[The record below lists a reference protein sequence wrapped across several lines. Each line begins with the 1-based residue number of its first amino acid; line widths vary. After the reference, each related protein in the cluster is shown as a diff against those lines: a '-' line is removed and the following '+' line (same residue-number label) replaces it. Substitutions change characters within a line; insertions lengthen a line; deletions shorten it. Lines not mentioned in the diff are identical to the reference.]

1 MSVAEP
7 SGSSPSPLPSQAT
20 GIAIGKPE
28 GKPSRGIVI
37 DPRAMFVGGA
47 VALIG
52 VAVFALFLWM
62 VPNASANEAKAA
74 CRTVVLRDPPRGP
87 DRQPLLSPDGEAL
100 LNPALCP
107 GGQMCTAPVPAPDFT
122 AQDVTGKT
130 VKLSDFRGK
139 VVLLNFWASWCGV
152 CKAEKPKLNAM
163 AAEMANRDD
172 FVVLALASDH
182 SWADALTAVLESVA
196 PGAVPE
202 GKPTMEKV
210 SAAFRQALPD
220 GMPFKVLLDPPPG
233 DENIGKITASW
244 GIKAVPESALID
256 RQGNIVAYF
265 ANKRDWQAPVAQT
278 CLRSV
283 IDR

>member
-1 MSVAEP
+1 
-7 SGSSPSPLPSQAT
+7 
-20 GIAIGKPE
+20 
-28 GKPSRGIVI
+28 
-37 DPRAMFVGGA
+37 MFVGGA

-52 VAVFALFLWM
+52 VAVFGLFLWM
-62 VPNASANEAKAA
+62 VPPAAAHEVQAA
-74 CRTVVLRDPPRGP
+74 CRVLTQKEAQLREDG
-87 DRQPLLSPDGEAL
+87 QPL

-107 GGQMCTAPVPAPDFT
+107 GGQQCVAPVPAPDFT
-122 AQDVTGKT
+122 AQDVTGKM

-152 CKAEKPKLNAM
+152 CKEEKPRLNAM

-182 SWADALTAVLESVA
+182 SWADALTAVLESLA
-196 PGAVPE
+196 PSAVPE

-220 GMPFKVLLDPPPG
+220 GTPFKVLLDPPPG
-233 DENIGKITASW
+233 DESIGKITASW
-244 GIKAVPESALID
+244 GIAKVPESALID
-256 RQGNIVAYF
+256 RQGNIRAYF
-265 ANKRDWQAPVAQT
+265 INKRDWTLPVAQT

-283 IDR
+283 IDGD